1 MESMETHLPYKL
13 ERQVARTSMHIIS
26 FGPKKQIERTQNARV
41 DLFKNNE
48 NISAGWPDYFDK
60 KSANFF

>member
-48 NISAGWPDYFDK
+48 NISAG
-60 KSANFF
+60 